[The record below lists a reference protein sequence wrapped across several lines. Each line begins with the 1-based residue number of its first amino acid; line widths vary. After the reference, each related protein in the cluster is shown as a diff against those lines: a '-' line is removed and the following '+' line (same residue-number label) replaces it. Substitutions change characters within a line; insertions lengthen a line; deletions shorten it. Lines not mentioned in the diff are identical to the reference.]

1 MTDERKR
8 VLILANKTDWREIV
22 MSLYAE
28 KDLELVFTAQL
39 QDALNK
45 LSQEDFDIVFTDLFI
60 GGWIEV
66 VRAAAEAN
74 VSQRFVIAG
83 SDHAR
88 EEVESKGGQLLVR
101 GRRVALRQEIAK
113 ILTANHRQ
121 QDQP

>member
-8 VLILANKTDWREIV
+8 VLILANKTNWREIV
-22 MSLYAE
+22 MPLFAE
-28 KDLELVFTAQL
+28 KELELVFTTQL
-39 QDALNK
+39 QDALKK
-45 LSQEDFDIVFTDLFI
+45 LAQEDYAIIFTDLFV

-74 VSQRFVIAG
+74 VTQRFVIAG

-88 EEVESKGGQLLVR
+88 EEVESNGAQLLVR
-101 GRRVALRQEIAK
+101 ERRVALRQEIAK
-113 ILTANHRQ
+113 ILTANHQ